1 MEKDLSRAVELYQA
15 AAEQGDRVAACNLGY
30 LYETGTGVRQNWEQ
44 AVAWYRRSVE
54 RGYARAQYRLAQCY
68 EHGRGV
74 QKDSAQALELYDA
87 AAKQSYEDAA
97 ACAARLRAAHC
108 AGGTRGILE
117 RFIRRSFPSS
127 KKMKN
132 FEKTY

>member
-1 MEKDLSRAVELYQA
+1 MELYQA

-44 AVAWYRRSVE
+44 AVVWYRRSAE
-54 RGYARAQYRLAQCY
+54 HGYARAQYRLAQCY

-97 ACAARLRAAHC
+97 ACAARLRKHAMPEER
-108 AGGTRGILE
+108 GGFWSGL
-117 RFIRRSFPSS
+117 FGGHSPRR
-127 KKMKN
+127 KK
-132 FEKTY
+132 